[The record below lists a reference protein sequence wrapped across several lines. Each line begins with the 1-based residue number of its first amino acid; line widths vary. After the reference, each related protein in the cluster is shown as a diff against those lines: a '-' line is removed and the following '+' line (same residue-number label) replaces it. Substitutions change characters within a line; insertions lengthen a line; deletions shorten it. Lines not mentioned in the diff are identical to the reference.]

1 MSNATVHVGNF
12 HSDLV
17 TILPRLRI
25 HALSLTRDRDR
36 ADDLAQETVAK
47 ALAGQKSF
55 RPGTCLSAWI
65 HRIQRNEFISGIRRQ
80 RPSVAI
86 DDTISNAL
94 SHPPHQERGL
104 VMQEFMTAFGK
115 LNVNQREALVLSA
128 VGGQTCEQIAR
139 QTGVAVGTVKS
150 RVSRARDM
158 LERLLL
164 DEEDGAAGRRPVD
177 ASAPRRSGRTARPAL
192 QEQR

>member
-1 MSNATVHVGNF
+1 MPNATLHAGGF
-12 HSDLV
+12 HADLI
-17 TILPRLRI
+17 TMLPRLRI

-36 ADDLAQETVAK
+36 ADDLVQETVAK

-55 RPGTCLSAWI
+55 RPGTCLSAWM
-65 HRIQRNEFISGIRRQ
+65 HRILRNEFISGVRRQ
-80 RPSVAI
+80 RPSAVI

-94 SHPPHQERGL
+94 SHPPHQEHGL
-104 VMQEFMTAFGK
+104 LMQEFMTAFGK
-115 LNVNQREALVLSA
+115 LNVSQREALVLSA

-150 RVSRARDM
+150 RVSRARDL

-164 DEEDGAAGRRPVD
+164 DEEAGPKRRPVVD
-177 ASAPRRSGRTARPAL
+177 APAPRRSVRTARL
-192 QEQR
+192 VLEE